1 MKINAN
7 INLIGDLNVEDSAN
21 DASFTLKDN
30 VNGGTL
36 NIESTAN
43 DANNVQ
49 AGTINF
55 DPGESTGT
63 QAAASI
69 TAQSS
74 GTTATNRGGKIT
86 IKTKSDNGNL
96 LNRLFIDKDSLE
108 TENLLTAN
116 INATTANINAT
127 TVNLQA
133 GGSTKLST
141 NTNYITATVPVSLPD
156 GSASAPVLTNA
167 GDENTGI
174 YFSTADT
181 INIATNGIE
190 RLNINNSTIT
200 AGRNIDMQNTYQVL
214 NLAAPISANQAA
226 TKAYVDAITTKIDTF
241 TSSGTW
247 TKPSGATR
255 VLVYIANGG
264 SGGNGGYKRNL
275 KSLSEATC
283 VYNNNFACSTYTGLL
298 LPSALG
304 GSGAAIS
311 IFEFDASMLPETV
324 SVSVGAGGTGGAGSN
339 SPTVGN
345 AGSAGGVSS
354 FGSLLT
360 NSSASVGLWKSSF
373 TSGSGAAAGKFS
385 YNTTNS
391 GPSTGQSL
399 SSSPAVSGSTN
410 SPSYVAMGLSTA
422 VVISGGIS
430 SINSTATSSSEPVSI
445 LTRNTAS
452 GGGGG
457 GSILITSSFTSA
469 RTSGSGG
476 SGQIPGGGGGG
487 GGSFFNFSSTG
498 GTNTCGVTWTD
509 HPEDGWYCSC
519 SGTCNGSSPP
529 TNYSTQISGA
539 GGNGARGEVVVI
551 SYF

>member
-7 INLIGDLNVEDSAN
+7 VNLTGDLNVEDTSN
-21 DASFTLKDN
+21 DSVLTIKDD

-36 NIESTAN
+36 SIESTAN

-55 DPGESTGT
+55 DPGESTGSEV
-63 QAAASI
+63 AVSI

-174 YFSTADT
+174 YFGATDT
-181 INIATNGIE
+181 VNIATNGIE

-200 AGRNIDMQNTYQVL
+200 AGRNIDMQSIYQL
-214 NLAAPISANQAA
+214 INLPNPTSNQQAA
-226 TKAYVDAITTKIDTF
+226 TKAYVDTNLASVNTKVDTF
-241 TSSGTW
+241 SSSGTW
-247 TKPSGATR
+247 TKPTGVQKIVVFIIDGGRGGTSGGKTNTSSPTFP
-255 VLVYIANGG
+255 YTGGGGG
-264 SGGNGGYKRNL
+264 SGGAL
-275 KSLSEATC
+275 AMFELDASA
-283 VYNNNFACSTYTGLL
+283 
-298 LPSALG
+298 LPS
-304 GSGAAIS
+304 
-311 IFEFDASMLPETV
+311 TV
-324 SVSVGAGGTGGAGSN
+324 TVTVGAGGTGGAGQ
-339 SPTVGN
+339 TVASG
-345 AGSAGGVSS
+345 GAGGNNGSPSYFGALSTSITGYNKQAFTAAYGGTGAGLTSTAGETGSS
-354 FGSLLT
+354 SGSYTPYGLATMVTITGGAGAT
-360 NSSASVGLWKSSF
+360 NSSASNG
-373 TSGSGAAAGKFS
+373 
-385 YNTTNS
+385 N
-391 GPSTGQSL
+391 
-399 SSSPAVSGSTN
+399 
-410 SPSYVAMGLSTA
+410 
-422 VVISGGIS
+422 
-430 SINSTATSSSEPVSI
+430 TSSAT
-445 LTRNTAS
+445 TRNVGA

-457 GSILITSSFTSA
+457 GSVYTTLSTAMNAGT
-469 RTSGSGG
+469 GG
-476 SGQIPGGGGGG
+476 AGQIPGGGGGG
-487 GGSFFNFSSTG
+487 GGRFLKASN
-498 GTNTCGVTWTD
+498 TNT
-509 HPEDGWYCSC
+509 
-519 SGTCNGSSPP
+519 
-529 TNYSTQISGA
+529 STQVSGA
-539 GGNGARGEVVVI
+539 GGDGARGEVVVI